1 MELVSGQ
8 TLRASLEGNRLDL
21 ERTIEFLA
29 QVADALDAA
38 HAAGVTHRDL
48 KPENLMIAEGAT
60 RRCSTSASP
69 SFAQTSQGPAKA
81 GHHDQG
87 GPEPTATDGGRLL
100 GTLGYMSPEQY
111 RPADR
116 PPYRYLLVW
125 VRPTRPSQESAFL
138 GSSAF
143 ADAET
148 DRRARAR
155 PASTHVPGVPDGLER
170 IVRMCLAKDPRIDTD
185 PCAKSRATFAKSVAR
200 WTTRLSSKSHDVEI
214 VVDTSSLPV

>member
-1 MELVSGQ
+1 M
-8 TLRASLEGNRLDL
+8 
-21 ERTIEFLA
+21 
-29 QVADALDAA
+29 
-38 HAAGVTHRDL
+38 
-48 KPENLMIAEGAT
+48 
-60 RRCSTSASP
+60 
-69 SFAQTSQGPAKA
+69 
-81 GHHDQG
+81 

-116 PPYRYLLVW
+116 PPHRYLLVW
-125 VRPTRPSQESAFL
+125 VRPYEAITGKRAFL

-143 ADAET
+143 ATLKQIVEHEPD
-148 DRRARAR
+148 
-155 PASTHVPGVPDGLER
+155 PLSTLVPGVPDGLER